1 MSLADHLVAI
11 PVLLPLLAGAA
22 MLLLGEG
29 ARAFKAALSIA
40 TLVAL
45 VAAAAALV
53 ALSDAPG
60 AVVYALGAWSAP
72 FGIVLVADRFAA
84 AMVLLTAILGL
95 AAFTFAT
102 ARWHRAGARFHSQ
115 VMFLLMGINGAFLT
129 GDLFNLFVFFEL
141 LLAASY
147 GLALHGSGAPRVR
160 ASLHYIVINLAASLL
175 LLVGV
180 SLVYGL
186 TGTLNMAHLAQRL
199 AEIPAADRTL
209 AEMGAALLSVAFVV
223 KAGMWPLGFWLA
235 PTYAAASAP
244 AAALFAIL
252 TKVGIYAVARVWLLL
267 YGAAV
272 GGELLLLGGLATVA
286 FGAIAILASQ
296 DLGRVA
302 AGSLLVSS
310 GTLLAALS
318 RAHEAATAAAL
329 FYMVTSTLGV
339 AAFFLLI
346 ELVQR
351 ARPPGADII
360 AVTAEAFGTRRG
372 DDDDSVEEPGAGIP
386 KAIAVLAFC
395 FVGCTLVIAGL
406 PPLPAFLSKL
416 AIFAAVLAPDPG
428 AASAWVLIGM
438 LTLSGLA
445 AVIALG
451 RAGVRIFW
459 ATSISAPAIRVA
471 EIAPVIALLV
481 LCLALTVAAGPT
493 MRFMND
499 AARALHE
506 PRTYIESVIPR

>member
-29 ARAFKAALSIA
+29 ARAFKAAFSIA

-53 ALSDAPG
+53 AASDAPG
-60 AVVYALGAWSAP
+60 AAVYAIGAWSAP

-160 ASLHYIVINLAASLL
+160 ASLHYIVVNLAASLL

-244 AAALFAIL
+244 SAALFAIL
-252 TKVGIYAVARVWLLL
+252 TKVGVYAVARVWLLL

-360 AVTAEAFGTRRG
+360 AVTAEAFGTRRP
-372 DDDDSVEEPGAGIP
+372 DEDYEEQPGPGIP

-395 FVGCTLVIAGL
+395 FVVCTLVIAGM

-428 AASAWVLIGM
+428 AVSAWVLIGT

-451 RAGVRIFW
+451 RAGARIFW
-459 ATSISAPAIRVA
+459 ATPISAPAIRVA

-481 LCLALTVAAGPT
+481 LCLGLTVAAGPT

-506 PRTYIESVIPR
+506 PRSYIESVIPR